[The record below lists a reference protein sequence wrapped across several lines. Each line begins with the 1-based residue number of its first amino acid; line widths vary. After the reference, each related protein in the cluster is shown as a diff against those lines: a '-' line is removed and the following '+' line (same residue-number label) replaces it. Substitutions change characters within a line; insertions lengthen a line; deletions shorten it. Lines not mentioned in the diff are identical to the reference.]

1 MLAQRIIELNTNDLY
16 DSIQLILRDLRERS
30 ENTSKNYESNYNEFF
45 QIILNK
51 DMQFVTWEEFLSITY
66 KDVLQYREVLKQTNI
81 NKTINTKIASLT
93 TLYKE
98 LYKINRQ
105 VDIVTVDLKRLP
117 EDEDEDNSYG
127 SLTHNE
133 VQNLLS
139 YCLSL
144 PDKQKPLIKKLFFET
159 AYITAI
165 RQGALLKLK
174 WKNIEKEIG
183 KNGEEIYVIKVK
195 DKGTIDVTP
204 ISNEFYNK
212 LLELQKIM
220 YSDGYKND
228 PEDRVFNIT
237 KKTLAKT
244 LKDYC
249 KKYNIDKDRNIVL
262 HSLKKASI
270 DKVYH
275 ETRDINVTA
284 RHGHHKTV
292 EMVYKHYEGKNKGL
306 TDRPSYS
313 IFNNNINIQDFD
325 NYSKSEII
333 NAISK
338 CGNSIVNE
346 VLNNLK

>member
-144 PDKQKPLIKKLFFET
+144 PDKQNLNQKLF
-159 AYITAI
+159 
-165 RQGALLKLK
+165 LKQHILQQYA
-174 WKNIEKEIG
+174 KE
-183 KNGEEIYVIKVK
+183 
-195 DKGTIDVTP
+195 
-204 ISNEFYNK
+204 
-212 LLELQKIM
+212 
-220 YSDGYKND
+220 
-228 PEDRVFNIT
+228 
-237 KKTLAKT
+237 
-244 LKDYC
+244 
-249 KKYNIDKDRNIVL
+249 
-262 HSLKKASI
+262 
-270 DKVYH
+270 
-275 ETRDINVTA
+275 
-284 RHGHHKTV
+284 
-292 EMVYKHYEGKNKGL
+292 HY
-306 TDRPSYS
+306 
-313 IFNNNINIQDFD
+313 
-325 NYSKSEII
+325 
-333 NAISK
+333 
-338 CGNSIVNE
+338 
-346 VLNNLK
+346 